1 MIRLFTGLLFVA
13 ALTPMA
19 MAPRAMAAEGS
30 LLLGQS
36 RDWSAYSATADDR
49 QVCYALSQPHAS
61 EPRGAKRG
69 PIYFLISDWPSRHAK
84 GEAEIVTG
92 YKYRD
97 GSPVTVE
104 VGSQKFAFFTRNDGE
119 NGTAWLLSLADAPHL
134 IDAMA
139 HGSTALVIGT
149 SSRGT
154 VTRDTYNLAGLDEA
168 LNKIHASCGM

>member
-1 MIRLFTGLLFVA
+1 MIRLFTGLLFLAV
-13 ALTPMA
+13 LSPM
-19 MAPRAMAAEGS
+19 AMAAEGS

-49 QVCYALSQPHAS
+49 QVCYALSQPHAT
-61 EPRGAKRG
+61 EPKGVKRG

-92 YKYRD
+92 YKYKD
-97 GSPVTVE
+97 GAPVTVE
-104 VGSQKFAFFTRNDGE
+104 IGGQKFSFFTRNDGE

-134 IDAMA
+134 IDAMS
-139 HGSTALVIGT
+139 HGATAVVTGL

-154 VTRDTYNLAGLDEA
+154 TTRDTYSLAGLGDA

>member
-1 MIRLFTGLLFVA
+1 MIRLFTGLLLVA
-13 ALTPMA
+13 ALSPMT
-19 MAPRAMAAEGS
+19 MAAEGS

-92 YKYRD
+92 YKYKD
-97 GSPVTVE
+97 GATVTVD
-104 VGSQKFAFFTRNDGE
+104 VGNQKFAFFTRNDGE
-119 NGTAWLLSLADAPHL
+119 NGTAWLLSLADTQHL

-139 HGSTALVIGT
+139 HGSTALVTGT
-149 SSRGT
+149 SARGT

>member
-13 ALTPMA
+13 ALSPL
-19 MAPRAMAAEGS
+19 AMAAEGS

-36 RDWSAYSATADDR
+36 RDWSAYSGTADDR

-84 GEAEIVTG
+84 GEAEIVAG

-97 GSPVTVE
+97 GTPVTVE
-104 VGSQKFAFFTRNDGE
+104 IGGQRFAFFTRNDGE
-119 NGTAWLLSLADAPHL
+119 NGTAWLLSLADSQHL
-134 IDAMA
+134 IDAMRQGA
-139 HGSTALVIGT
+139 TAEVTGT
-149 SSRGT
+149 SARGT
-154 VTRDTYNLAGLDEA
+154 VTHDTYNLAGLDEA
-168 LNKIHASCGM
+168 LNKAHASCGM